1 MPNLQF
7 AVCNQFTPPRCRPRA
22 RIVFAVLG
30 TLVAAAPLPAQDP
43 DNELTVRDVCV
54 FLASAQGQQ
63 LSARDLF
70 RSTLPSAMLS
80 QRPAAPRSENN
91 RPAPVG
97 LITFSGASLDNVDVM
112 LEFNSGRFA
121 AHWPRGNHRS
131 QRLLWPSVRIDSEPG
146 SLANLP
152 AGHWL
157 LPLRDAPRLYLHV
170 DERCDRFLLYDAEVA
185 YAPRIKVSV
194 ADGGYSATNSA
205 PDSVHDLT
213 VYKPVEGGW
222 KIAQVAE
229 APGTGQ
235 KPAKPERKD
244 PGKPAASPESV
255 FEDAGAKPQDAEK
268 PAAPQAKPAPPAT
281 AATPAAAVPA
291 ADAPAAVPA
300 PVATPAGAPAA
311 APDAAQPAAEPG
323 PTGPAT
329 DVPFTVE
336 TPADA
341 AAALAPWRTRLAE
354 LGLGPP
360 EIEHVLAILA
370 ERALKRDATMIVF
383 RLDPQTF
390 DDLLPL
396 EITPLPDRTQR
407 VALVVLQDAD
417 PELDAEIDA
426 LIARLGE
433 PAWKDRVA
441 AQERLRAL
449 AHAARP
455 KLTAALGHKDPEIA
469 FRAEELLEQLQAA
482 GE

>member
-1 MPNLQF
+1 MANLQF
-7 AVCNQFTPPRCRPRA
+7 AICNHVTPRQRTLLSRSA
-22 RIVFAVLG
+22 TLAVLCA
-30 TLVAAAPLPAQDP
+30 LFAAASLSAQDP
-43 DNELTVRDVCV
+43 ANELTVRDVCV

-80 QRPAAPRSENN
+80 QRPTAPRSENN
-91 RPAPVG
+91 LPAPVG
-97 LITFSGASLDNVDVM
+97 LITFSGASMDNVDVM

-131 QRLLWPSVRIDSEPG
+131 QRLLWPSVKIDSQPG

-205 PDSVHDLT
+205 PDPVHDLT

-235 KPAKPERKD
+235 KPAKPDKGD
-244 PGKPAASPESV
+244 TGKPAASPESV
-255 FEDAGAKPQDAEK
+255 FEDADAKPQPTET
-268 PAAPQAKPAPPAT
+268 PAAPQVKPAPPA
-281 AATPAAAVPA
+281 AAAPAAAAPA
-291 ADAPAAVPA
+291 AAAVPA

-311 APDAAQPAAEPG
+311 SAEPAQPAAEPG

-341 AAALAPWRTRLAE
+341 AAALAPWRSRLAE

-370 ERALKRDATMIVF
+370 ERALQRDATMIVF

-396 EITPLPDRTQR
+396 EITPLPDRTHR

-441 AQERLRAL
+441 AQERLRTL

-455 KLTAALGHKDPEIA
+455 RLTAALGHKDPEIA

-482 GE
+482 GEQ